1 MISQAEVKRVRALQ
15 QKKYR
20 AETNRFLVQGR
31 KVVAELLAS
40 SVRTEALF
48 ASEAAAAW
56 IRAAA
61 EARQVPVHVLA
72 EHQLERVGTFETGNE
87 LVAVA
92 IAPDP
97 PPFRAPAAG
106 ELMLALDDV
115 HDPRNMG
122 GLLRIADWFGI
133 SRVIC
138 SPDCMEIYNP
148 KVVQSS
154 MGSLFRVQVRYAPL
168 AEELGQCAAAG
179 TRLFLADMDGT
190 PVFQA
195 QLSYPAVLVLGSE
208 SHGLSEA
215 MRAMNAAVI
224 SIPRLGKAES
234 LNVAMAA
241 TVLLFDLDR
250 RRTRTPAG
258 PAR

>member
-1 MISQAEVKRVRALQ
+1 MISQTELKHVRALQ

-20 AETNRFLVQGR
+20 AERNRFLVQGR
-31 KVVAELLAS
+31 KVVMELLGS
-40 SVRTEALF
+40 SLRTESLF
-48 ASEAAAAW
+48 ATEAAAEW
-56 IRAAA
+56 VRATAPSVDG
-61 EARQVPVHVLA
+61 QVPLYVLP
-72 EHQLERVGTFETGNE
+72 EHQLEKIGTFETGNE

-92 IAPDP
+92 VAPDP

-138 SPDCMEIYNP
+138 SHDCMEIYNP

-154 MGSLFRVQVRYAPL
+154 MGSLFRVEVRYAPL
-168 AEELGQCAAAG
+168 AEELSQCDAAG
-179 TRLFLADMDGT
+179 ARLYLADMDGT

-195 QLSYPAVLVLGSE
+195 QLSCPSVLVLGSE
-208 SHGLSEA
+208 SHGLSQA
-215 MRAMNAAVI
+215 MRGMNASVI
-224 SIPRLGKAES
+224 SIPRIGKAES

-241 TVLLFDLDR
+241 AALCTEFARQTR
-250 RRTRTPAG
+250 RG
-258 PAR
+258 